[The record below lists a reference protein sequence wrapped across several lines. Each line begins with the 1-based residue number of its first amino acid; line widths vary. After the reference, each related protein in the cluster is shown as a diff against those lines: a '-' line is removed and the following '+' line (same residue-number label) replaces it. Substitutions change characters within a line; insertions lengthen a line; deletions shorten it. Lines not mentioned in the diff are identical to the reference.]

1 MATVT
6 VEPAPLPSSSSSLR
20 SSDHRVNGSN
30 DTDTGKKKKKRER
43 HDVSTFIN
51 YYKDPGD
58 GSPPMPIRIS
68 DTTVKNERPTVAHPT
83 LVRDITGE
91 EHRYTLDAHGF
102 QLCRLR
108 RRCRCGEEE
117 EQEEE
122 EEEEEEVF
130 RDPERVREVY
140 YPVCEELLKEVT
152 GASRVLVFDHKT
164 RSGPSHW
171 HRLGENNRAARGP
184 LMRAHVDQS
193 YDGAEIVLRRH
204 LPHDEAEELLIAR
217 RRWMIVNVWRPLKT
231 VFKDPLAAAD
241 ATSVPDAD
249 LVPAQI
255 LYRDGSRDETWTILP
270 PSSSSPS
277 SSSGTR
283 RTAADDDG
291 KVSAQEEKGKE
302 KTETRRGHRWYFKYA
317 QTPAEALLIKCFDSS
332 TTTARRAPH
341 SAFVDPAHEDG
352 EEEARVSVEAR
363 ALVYFD

>member
-6 VEPAPLPSSSSSLR
+6 VEPAPLPSSLR
-20 SSDHRVNGSN
+20 LSDHHVNGSAGGN
-30 DTDTGKKKKKRER
+30 DTDTGEKRER

-83 LVRDITGE
+83 VVRDITGE

-102 QLCRLR
+102 QLCRR
-108 RRCRCGEEE
+108 RRCGEED
-117 EQEEE
+117 EEE
-122 EEEEEEVF
+122 EEDFF
-130 RDPERVREVY
+130 RDPERVRQVY
-140 YPVCEELLKEVT
+140 YPQCEELLREVT
-152 GASRVLVFDHKT
+152 GAPRVLVFDHKT

-171 HRLGENNRAARGP
+171 HRLGENNRAVRGP

-193 YDGAEIVLRRH
+193 YDGAEMVLRRH
-204 LPHDEAEELLIAR
+204 FPHEAEELMR
-217 RRWMIVNVWRPLKT
+217 GRRWMIVNVWRPLKT

-241 ATSVPDAD
+241 ATSIPDAD

-270 PSSSSPS
+270 PSSSS
-277 SSSGTR
+277 SSGTR
-283 RTAADDDG
+283 RTSAAEDEG
-291 KVSAQEEKGKE
+291 
-302 KTETRRGHRWYFKYA
+302 KTETREHGHRWYFKYA

-332 TTTARRAPH
+332 TGVPARRAPH
-341 SAFVDPAHEDG
+341 SAFADPAHEDG
-352 EEEARVSVEAR
+352 EARVSVEAR
-363 ALVYFD
+363 ALVLF